1 MTLEKL
7 INEIVSLDKQ
17 IEADIE
23 TVSLLEKDSAD
34 FEITAP
40 YEERID
46 NNITTQNRFKNE
58 LACRIVEAYTGY
70 KLLD

>member
-17 IEADIE
+17 IETDIE
-23 TVSLLEKDSAD
+23 AVSMLEKDSAD
-34 FEITAP
+34 FEITTP

-46 NNITTQNRFKNE
+46 NNIATQNRFKNE
-58 LACRIVEAYTGY
+58 LACRVVEAYTGY
-70 KLLD
+70 KLLA